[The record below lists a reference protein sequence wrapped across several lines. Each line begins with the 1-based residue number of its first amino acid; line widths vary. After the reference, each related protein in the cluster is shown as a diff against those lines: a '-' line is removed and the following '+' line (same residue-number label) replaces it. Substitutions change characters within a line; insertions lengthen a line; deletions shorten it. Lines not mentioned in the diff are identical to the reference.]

1 MAPDVKDVLTGALP
15 FTYQLIEGEDVRQVE
30 GGGSLTKV
38 CFPIYVNGESL
49 ATMMCSPLQ
58 LEALTVGFLY
68 NESVIDSA
76 ADIGLL
82 QLNLNKSVADVI
94 LTRDEVKLPRRM
106 ILTTGCG
113 GGLTGMDLSQSYP
126 ALESD
131 YVTTP
136 ALIQRL
142 MRQLQGAARLY
153 NAVRGVHT
161 AVLGDEAGLLVNAE
175 DVGRHNAVDKVAG
188 QALLDGIDARD
199 RILLT
204 SGRISSEMLGKARR
218 MLVPVVAS
226 RTAPTS
232 ITVELAEAWNICVIG
247 YVRAGR
253 HARLYAWL
261 AAGAGR
267 LKIVSIMSCRRT
279 TTAQRRS
286 LSADGRPDQNNR
298 DTFYPRSHPIM
309 HETR

>member
-1 MAPDVKDVLTGALP
+1 MRMKCAAAPAARGRGKMAPKADALAGALP
-15 FTYQLIEGEDVRQVE
+15 ITYQLIEGEQARQVE
-30 GGGSLTKV
+30 GGVIDESLLS
-38 CFPIYVNGESL
+38 IYVNGESL

-68 NESVIDSA
+68 NEGLIDSA
-76 ADIGLL
+76 AEIGLL
-82 QLNLNKSVADVI
+82 QLNQTRSVADVI
-94 LTRDEVKLPRRM
+94 LTRDDPQLPRRM

-113 GGLTGMDLSQSYP
+113 GGVTGQVLSQSYP

-131 YVTTP
+131 FVTSP
-136 ALIQRL
+136 AVISRL

-161 AVLGDEAGLLVNAE
+161 AVLGDETGLLVSAE

-188 QALLDGIDARD
+188 QALLDGIETRD

-218 MLVPVVAS
+218 MGLPVVAS

-232 ITVELAEAWNICVIG
+232 ITVELAEAWKLCVIG
-247 YVRAGR
+247 YVRQGGMRVYTGGWRLGLAG
-253 HARLYAWL
+253 
-261 AAGAGR
+261 
-267 LKIVSIMSCRRT
+267 
-279 TTAQRRS
+279 
-286 LSADGRPDQNNR
+286 
-298 DTFYPRSHPIM
+298 
-309 HETR
+309 